1 MLDFES
7 GAKLSGARFVVY
19 RKQLAKLER
28 ALINFF
34 LDQHEKAGY
43 EELITPYIVNKE
55 TMYGTGQLP
64 KFEDDLFKIDDERD
78 WYLIPTAEVTLTN
91 LKRGELFQ
99 REELPLK
106 YTGFTPCFRSEAGS
120 YGKDTKGLNSFTSV

>member
-1 MLDFES
+1 M
-7 GAKLSGARFVVY
+7 
-19 RKQLAKLER
+19 
-28 ALINFF
+28 
-34 LDQHEKAGY
+34 
-43 EELITPYIVNKE
+43 ELVN
-55 TMYGTGQLP
+55 LP

-91 LKRGELFQ
+91 LKEGSFFP

-120 YGKDTKGLNSFTSV
+120 YGKDTKGLIRLTSV